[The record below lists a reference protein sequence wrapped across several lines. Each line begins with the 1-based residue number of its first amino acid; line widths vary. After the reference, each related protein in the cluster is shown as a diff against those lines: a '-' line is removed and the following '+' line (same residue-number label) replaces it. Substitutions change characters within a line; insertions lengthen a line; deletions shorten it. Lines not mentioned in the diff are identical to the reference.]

1 MLSEGAAMNSVE
13 KFTIHKAG
21 GMNVPMTA
29 PDHSSGRKMSAE
41 ESAAAAA
48 CILTYI
54 GCAGLEKEKEN
65 WANRAGEERGN
76 KRKSRRT
83 QKGKARSRKNSDAS
97 FAQPEVAMAAKASD
111 AQNKR
116 KFHHSDEQN
125 AAGDGLDRSVGS
137 EPPSSNPIAKM
148 KITPWSEERCRV
160 ATENLESS
168 CRPEQRVQLEAII
181 EVVRELALS
190 RHGTRVVQK
199 ALEVAFGADRDALL
213 AALRPHVI
221 ELYESPHGNYVL
233 SKAVEVLPRNKIAFI
248 VSALLGQ
255 GLHVAK
261 HRNGCRVI
269 CRLIEHCSEDEA
281 GALLDELIPEAEFLA
296 RHQYGNYTISTLF
309 EHGSEPRRAALL
321 QELLPSIQQL
331 TKSRYGSLVVQKLL
345 DFCGEEGQKEVVKI
359 MQMHFS
365 EDNKSMLVEA
375 ACNHYGSFVVE
386 QMAKMKAVCCEV
398 HEALQGDAA
407 YLYASKRAQRVI
419 NAFGLSAPDVVY

>member
-190 RHGTRVVQK
+190 RHGTWVAQT
-199 ALEVAFGADRDALL
+199 ALDVARGADRDALI
-213 AALRPHVI
+213 AAIRDHVV
-221 ELYESPHGNYVL
+221 ELYACPYGNHVL
-233 SKAVEVLPRNKIAFI
+233 SKAIEVLPRHKITFI
-248 VSALLGQ
+248 VSALAGQ
-255 GLHVAK
+255 GVAVAK
-261 HRNGCRVI
+261 HRFGCRVV
-269 CRLIEHCSEDEA
+269 CRLFEHCSEEELRGLFDEFVC
-281 GALLDELIPEAEFLA
+281 EAAALA
-296 RHQYGNYTISTLF
+296 RHQFGNFIIQSLL
-309 EHGSEPRRAALL
+309 EHAYPVCGRALL
-321 QELLPSIQQL
+321 DKLLPHAPQL
-331 TKSRYGSLVVQKLL
+331 AQHRFGSLVMQRLL
-345 DFCGEEGQKEVVKI
+345 DFSDVEGQKQLISKL
-359 MQMHFS
+359 MWHPS
-365 EDNKSMLVEA
+365 EGHACTLVEV
-375 ACNHYGSFVVE
+375 ACTHYGSFVVE
-386 QMAKMKAVCCEV
+386 QLASMKATSHEV
-398 HEALQGDAA
+398 YVLLQTNV
-407 YLYASKRAQRVI
+407 LLLLASEHGQRVI
-419 NAFGLSAPDVVY
+419 EAFKLSIPESA